1 MPFDGAVIVADPYPA
16 RTSSNGITPE
26 LPEAGNGKR
35 GTTTRHDRFP
45 LSVLCFP
52 FPVSRF
58 RYLVTT
64 LTSLPGT
71 TTTSATCLPSMN
83 FRTFSL
89 LIASDFASASV
100 SPAGT

>member
-16 RTSSNGITPE
+16 RTSSNGITPNHEHFGLRIDDCE
-26 LPEAGNGKR
+26 LNCSSTIRNSQFAIRN
-35 GTTTRHDRFP
+35 
-45 LSVLCFP
+45 
-52 FPVSRF
+52 
-58 RYLVTT
+58 RYFVTT
-64 LTSLPGT
+64 FTSLPGT